1 MGMGHGLKKLAK
13 MFFAPRLPQDWRR
26 GCIAGQS
33 AASHMTHC
41 IAINSHD
48 PESIPVPIAEYRRE
62 TAPVLHPGQDLHLAN
77 HRQLCQE
84 AGEAI
89 RDKVEANQR

>member
-48 PESIPVPIAEYRRE
+48 PESIPVPIAEYRRDESPCAVSKDE
-62 TAPVLHPGQDLHLAN
+62 TLT
-77 HRQLCQE
+77 
-84 AGEAI
+84 
-89 RDKVEANQR
+89 